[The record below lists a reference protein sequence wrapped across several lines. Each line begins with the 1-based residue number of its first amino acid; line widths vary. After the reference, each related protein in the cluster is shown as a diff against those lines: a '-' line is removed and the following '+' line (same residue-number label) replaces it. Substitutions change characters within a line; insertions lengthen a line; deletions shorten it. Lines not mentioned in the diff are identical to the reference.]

1 MLKIEVLVPGIVFF
15 FFFNLSGLQTPKK
28 VFAQLLKL
36 TCILWFQFNTG
47 SGKRRPRFKK
57 FRTARTDLLIPASV
71 ADPDPGSGIR
81 DPGLG
86 AF

>member
-1 MLKIEVLVPGIVFF
+1 MRNFSANNADVFSGYFGFDLVLQALLGTGTGTYQLMVFGT
-15 FFFNLSGLQTPKK
+15 SSIT
-28 VFAQLLKL
+28 VF
-36 TCILWFQFNTG
+36 CCRHG
-47 SGKRRPRFKK
+47 S
-57 FRTARTDLLIPASV
+57 SV

>member
-1 MLKIEVLVPGIVFF
+1 MYLFARKNGDTEIQYIYREGS
-15 FFFNLSGLQTPKK
+15 NLYDES
-28 VFAQLLKL
+28 
-36 TCILWFQFNTG
+36 
-47 SGKRRPRFKK
+47 
-57 FRTARTDLLIPASV
+57 SV